1 MARARRPTSA
11 LDDLGLEP
19 AADDEDPLDGF
30 HRADLLQHLKAA
42 MQTDLEPLEGQVLYL
57 HYALG
62 MTLPAITRLLELSN
76 ASGAKAF
83 IVNGKR
89 KLRKALAGLIEGGL

>member
-1 MARARRPTSA
+1 
-11 LDDLGLEP
+11 
-19 AADDEDPLDGF
+19 
-30 HRADLLQHLKAA
+30 
-42 MQTDLEPLEGQVLYL
+42 
-57 HYALG
+57 